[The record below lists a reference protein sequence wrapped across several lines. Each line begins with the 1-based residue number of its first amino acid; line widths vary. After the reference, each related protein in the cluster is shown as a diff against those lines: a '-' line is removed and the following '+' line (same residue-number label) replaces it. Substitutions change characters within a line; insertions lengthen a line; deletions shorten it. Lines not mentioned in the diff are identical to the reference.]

1 MKKFV
6 GNIQTLVILVLVIL
20 VLLKTCGGLGSSDP
34 IEKVITKVE
43 VRYDTLEVEKR
54 VFVPKVK
61 TVIRTNTI
69 TDTVFKKYKID
80 TLAIL
85 KDYYSKYVYQDTLK
99 LDSLGYVVIMDTITQ
114 NKIFSRRFDSQIL
127 IPTTT
132 ITNDIYLNQS
142 KFFGGVSIDGN
153 KSQINFFSGDLLYKS
168 KKDNVYG
175 LGIGVN
181 QNLEPIITGRLY
193 WRLQFG
199 KK

>member
-85 KDYYSKYVYQDTLK
+85 KDYYSAQGKYYGVDGVG
-99 LDSLGYVVIMDTITQ
+99 SIEEITQ
-114 NKIFSRRFDSQIL
+114 
-127 IPTTT
+127 
-132 ITNDIYLNQS
+132 
-142 KFFGGVSIDGN
+142 
-153 KSQINFFSGDLLYKS
+153 
-168 KKDNVYG
+168 
-175 LGIGVN
+175 
-181 QNLEPIITGRLY
+181 RLSTV
-193 WRLQFG
+193 LD
-199 KK
+199 KL

>member
-43 VRYDTLEVEKR
+43 VRYDTVEVEKR

-142 KFFGGVSIDGN
+142 KFFGGVSIGGN
-153 KSQINFFSGDLLYKS
+153 KSQINFLSGDLLYKS